1 MFSHCCYT
9 STSVTIT
16 ATGFSLSAL
25 FQLSQMAVKFAHS
38 DSVFMHIYCVPLK
51 TLDTTAASCMLIR
64 TLVMSCC
71 LELYCLVYCWL
82 LNCTKPNCQKNPNIE
97 SCSWVMQQKSVPF
110 PIRRLRVW
118 ILMIPQPSVAWR
130 HALLSIT
137 PTLANHRTSEGS
149 LCWRRWTA
157 CSCECVAWAAVWKDM
172 VVSWFHVSWR
182 KHILDFT
189 VCSWYLSYDRE
200 LAGG

>member
-64 TLVMSCC
+64 MSCCLVMSCC

-82 LNCTKPNCQKNPNIE
+82 LNCTKPNCQKNPKKP
-97 SCSWVMQQKSVPF
+97 QY
-110 PIRRLRVW
+110 W
-118 ILMIPQPSVAWR
+118 ILLVSDATEKRSFSNQEIASLNPDDSTAIRGLEARSP
-130 HALLSIT
+130 I
-137 PTLANHRTSEGS
+137 NHSNTSQS
-149 LCWRRWTA
+149 
-157 CSCECVAWAAVWKDM
+157 
-172 VVSWFHVSWR
+172 
-182 KHILDFT
+182 
-189 VCSWYLSYDRE
+189 
-200 LAGG
+200 